1 MGMQQKNKDSYIYH
15 DNVDHQGRDDR
26 PEGMDLPTLAEKLF
40 DMAVA
45 CLGVGIPTLSCR
57 SLKVQKS
64 VIGILRILLDKLDM
78 KGDSLV
84 VRPYLL
90 FLDEV

>member
-1 MGMQQKNKDSYIYH
+1 M
-15 DNVDHQGRDDR
+15 
-26 PEGMDLPTLAEKLF
+26 
-40 DMAVA
+40 
-45 CLGVGIPTLSCR
+45 
-57 SLKVQKS
+57 
-64 VIGILRILLDKLDM
+64 IGILRILLDKLDM